1 MRLSVDVI
9 ARLRA
14 HAEAAYPEECVGA
27 LVRTASGEVVAR
39 PLHNVAADPRRGFA
53 LGAREY
59 VALES
64 QADATGHEVVGFYHS
79 HPDAEAVPSARD
91 AEAAWA
97 RWWTVIVPVSAKGA
111 GAPRVWQFD
120 EVRRGFSEVGG

>member
-14 HAEAAYPEECVGA
+14 HAEAAYPEECLGA

-39 PLHNVAADPRRGFA
+39 SLHNVAADPRRGFS

-59 VALES
+59 LALES
-64 QADATGHEVVGFYHS
+64 EADAAGHEVVGFYHS
-79 HPDAEAVPSARD
+79 HPDAEAVPSPRD
-91 AEAAWA
+91 ASSAWA
-97 RWWTVIVPVSAKGA
+97 KWWTVIVPVSATGA
-111 GAPRVWQFD
+111 GRPRVWQFD
-120 EVRRGFSEVGG
+120 EARRGFSEVGG